1 MVFNATFNI
10 IAVISWWSVL
20 LMEGTGV
27 PGETTNLSQVTEKL
41 YYIMLYRVHLAM
53 KGVQTHNVSDI
64 GTDCIGSYK
73 SNYHTIRTTMAPYTI
88 IGIRIKY

>member
-27 PGETTNLSQVTEKL
+27 PGETTNSRQQVTEKL

-53 KGVQTHNVSDI
+53 NGVRTHNVSDI

-73 SNYHTIRTTMAPYTI
+73 SNYHTITTMKAPTCFECNE
-88 IGIRIKY
+88 